1 MTTKT
6 IDLTPTWQGI
16 LPALLDLIKSD
27 NPEVRTLAEAEM
39 YRMARSADRMIAH
52 LNSMEK

>member
-27 NPEVRTLAEAEM
+27 NPEVRELAEGEM
-39 YRMARSADRMIAH
+39 YKMARSADRMIAH

>member
-6 IDLTPTWQGI
+6 VDLTPTWQGI
-16 LPALLDLIKSD
+16 LPALLNLLQSD
-27 NPEVRTLAEAEM
+27 NPRTRELAEAEM

>member
-1 MTTKT
+1 MTTQT
-6 IDLTPTWQGI
+6 VDVTPTWQGI

-27 NPEVRTLAEAEM
+27 NPEVRELAEAEM